1 MANRFFL
8 KKMMH
13 TQEYYLAIKQNEFTS
28 FIK

>member
-1 MANRFFL
+1 MANRFF